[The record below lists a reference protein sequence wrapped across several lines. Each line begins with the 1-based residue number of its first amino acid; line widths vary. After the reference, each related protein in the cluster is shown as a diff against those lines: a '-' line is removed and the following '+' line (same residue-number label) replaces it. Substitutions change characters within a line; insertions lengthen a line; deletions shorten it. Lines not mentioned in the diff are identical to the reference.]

1 MTEFYK
7 ALEVMTIKGLDTL
20 SDSQFLA
27 FVAMQLQESKG
38 ALPDYMAKRVDM
50 IALRIQAE
58 EVGHDADR

>member
-1 MTEFYK
+1 VTEFYK
-7 ALEVMTIKGLDTL
+7 ALEAMTIKGLDTL
-20 SDSQFLA
+20 SDSQFLG

-58 EVGHDADR
+58 EVGE